1 MTELISINDAV
12 KLGIERIR
20 KPMWS
25 DPFDHVKIDIIDGQL
40 GPWIHLFCPNNKLFN
55 GTDPVNLPSMNGRFG
70 FDDKD
75 YVPYDGP
82 LPDSDEYRAASE
94 KIEAYMDDL
103 MD

>member
-25 DPFDHVKIDIIDGQL
+25 DPLDHVKIDIIDGQL
-40 GPWIHLFCPNNKLFN
+40 GPWIQLFFPSNKLFN
-55 GTDPVNLPSMNGRFG
+55 GTDPVDMPTSTVWFG
-70 FDDKD
+70 FDEKD

-82 LPDSDEYRAASE
+82 LPDSDEYRAASAN
-94 KIEAYMDDL
+94 IEADMDDL

>member
-1 MTELISINDAV
+1 MTKLISINDAV

-25 DPFDHVKIDIIDGQL
+25 DQFDHVKIDIIDGQL
-40 GPWIHLFCPNNKLFN
+40 GPWIHLFSPENKMFN
-55 GTDPVNLPSMNGRFG
+55 GKDPVNLLACNGKFG
-70 FDDKD
+70 FDDKAF
-75 YVPYDGP
+75 VPYDGP
-82 LPDSDEYRAASE
+82 PPDSDEYRAASE

>member
-20 KPMWS
+20 KPIWA
-25 DPFDHVKIDIIDGQL
+25 DQFDHVKIDIIDGQL
-40 GPWIHLFCPNNKLFN
+40 GPWIHLFSPENKMFN
-55 GTDPVNLPSMNGRFG
+55 GKDPIDIPTITDRFLA
-70 FDDKD
+70 DDKD
-75 YVPYDGP
+75 FVPYDGP

>member
-25 DPFDHVKIDIIDGQL
+25 DPLDHVKIDIIDGQL
-40 GPWIHLFCPNNKLFN
+40 GPWIHLFSPENKMFN
-55 GTDPVNLPSMNGRFG
+55 GKDPIDIPTITDRFLA
-70 FDDKD
+70 DDKD
-75 YVPYDGP
+75 YAPYDGP

-94 KIEAYMDDL
+94 KIEAYMDGL